1 MATSAIIPSESL
13 DITRIVIGDIRANK
27 AGGKTVPIRYN
38 GQNLVVRTPRM
49 FYPAGV
55 MTRVDDQGKS
65 NYNLCASLKGC
76 DPFAKEESPDS
87 TSDIGAF
94 YNFLLKFQ
102 EKVLNAA
109 VANSSKW
116 FGKSR
121 TEAVLRDTMKNMLSP
136 SVTKVEGEWIPDG
149 KYPPSLR
156 MKISV
161 WDGAVSLNAVD
172 KDNNE
177 IAVTPENLDQVFPKR
192 MEGRMVVAPSI
203 YVSGLGFG
211 VTWRVT
217 MAKVFPPESRSAAD
231 VFKDIK
237 EPEEKKET
245 PAEMEATVP
254 TTEDDVVEAPPEE
267 RAPTPPTRSITG
279 GGAPAA
285 PAKKRK
291 SQVAPA

>member
-13 DITRIVIGDIRANK
+13 DITRIVIGDIRANR
-27 AGGKTVPIRYN
+27 AGGKTVPVRYN

-76 DPFAKEESPDS
+76 DPYAKEESPDS

-102 EKVLNAA
+102 EKVLGAA

-116 FGKSR
+116 FGKAR

-136 SVTKVEGEWIPDG
+136 SVTKVDGEWTPDG

-177 IAVTPENLDQVFPKR
+177 IPVTPENLDQVFPKR

-231 VFKDIK
+231 VFKDVQ
-237 EPEEKKET
+237 EPEQKKEV

-267 RAPTPPTRSITG
+267 RPATPPNRATTG
-279 GGAPAA
+279 GAGGGTV
-285 PAKKRK
+285 KKRK
-291 SQVAPA
+291 AAVAPA